1 MSRKRRSPD
10 EDLSEDSFDSYRP
23 ASVRSLVYG
32 GLVSFVVIAA
42 LILIASWVL
51 NQPGMENVTIP
62 GVQ

>member
-1 MSRKRRSPD
+1 VSRKRRRPD

-23 ASVRSLVYG
+23 ASIRTLVFG
-32 GLVSFVVIAA
+32 GIVALVVIAV
-42 LILIASWVL
+42 LILIASWAL

>member
-23 ASVRSLVYG
+23 ASIRTLLFGTVVAMLVIG
-32 GLVSFVVIAA
+32 V
-42 LILIASWVL
+42 LILVASYVL
-51 NQPGMENVTIP
+51 NLPEFRNVTIP

>member
-23 ASVRSLVYG
+23 ASIRTLVYG
-32 GLVSFVVIAA
+32 GFIALVVIAV